1 MSASAQALTMRLR
14 DSALAP
20 AGARAQFE
28 GGGSI
33 GRGAA
38 CDWVLEA
45 DGVSRLHATV
55 RCLDGLYF
63 IEDHSTN
70 GLLHNGAALQ
80 PGLPVAL
87 RHGDWLKID
96 VFEIDIA
103 IGTDGAHAAA
113 AQPAY
118 APMPAPVDDE
128 LPEVSIAVLS
138 GAESDYVDEH
148 DLQALL
154 AGPRSA
160 VAVDPLALL
169 DRAEAGHGTEW
180 SIGGWNHTPAAAA
193 AYHMPMATVAAP
205 APAVL
210 PENWDRTRTQYASA
224 PVQEAAASA
233 KRAPAA
239 VAAGEGEGDT
249 APQPRRAAVDAR
261 PGLQTSEPAPAAIAI
276 DEDFLAAAGPAVA
289 PQRPEPNPLQ
299 ALFDPP
305 PSAAI
310 APVAFVGEFERPLDH
325 PVEHPIEHPVDSTP
339 NAPRPV
345 PTGPQPPQHP
355 APASDAALFATAV
368 AGLMDLLRA
377 RAEFKNGLRLPSTL
391 VQRRENNPLKF
402 AASVEEAIAR
412 LGGPTD
418 GAYLAGEA
426 AIEDAMRD
434 IRHHQLALLAA
445 MRIALEHAFA
455 HFDPVRF
462 DPDDGGKTALGWG
475 GKGWRRYRERYQAL
489 RGDPDERYRV
499 LFGDEFARA
508 YEEQMSLMKTRDAGA
523 HWSGTA

>member
-1 MSASAQALTMRLR
+1 MARTPRRRNRRTRRCRRRSTTSCPRSR
-14 DSALAP
+14 SRCCPAP
-20 AGARAQFE
+20 NP
-28 GGGSI
+28 I
-33 GRGAA
+33 
-38 CDWVLEA
+38 
-45 DGVSRLHATV
+45 T
-55 RCLDGLYF
+55 
-63 IEDHSTN
+63 STN
-70 GLLHNGAALQ
+70 TTCRRCWPGRAARSRWIRWPCSTAPKPATAPNG
-80 PGLPVAL
+80 
-87 RHGDWLKID
+87 
-96 VFEIDIA
+96 
-103 IGTDGAHAAA
+103 
-113 AQPAY
+113 
-118 APMPAPVDDE
+118 
-128 LPEVSIAVLS
+128 
-138 GAESDYVDEH
+138 
-148 DLQALL
+148 
-154 AGPRSA
+154 RSA
-160 VAVDPLALL
+160 
-169 DRAEAGHGTEW
+169 AGTTRRRPRRRITCRWRRSPRPRRRCCRKTGT
-180 SIGGWNHTPAAAA
+180 
-193 AYHMPMATVAAP
+193 AP
-205 APAVL
+205 APS
-210 PENWDRTRTQYASA
+210 TRRRRCR
-224 PVQEAAASA
+224 
-233 KRAPAA
+233 KRRLRRN
-239 VAAGEGEGDT
+239 GRRRGRGGRGRGDT

-276 DEDFLAAAGPAVA
+276 DEDFLAAAAPAVA
-289 PQRPEPNPLQ
+289 PQRPEPDPLQ

-355 APASDAALFATAV
+355 APAADAALFATAV

-402 AASVEEAIAR
+402 AASVDEAIAR

-455 HFDPVRF
+455 HFDPIHF
-462 DPDDGGKTALGWG
+462 DPDGGGKTALGWG